1 MTLNGAITE
10 LVMMR
15 ENPMMPALFKS
26 SLDKVIETVSEC
38 EEPSPNS
45 SESPNGWIPCT
56 PETMPEEYQDV
67 LVTLSD
73 SNGSFVKE
81 MQYIKGLFE
90 TDRDLYGVVDEK
102 DNVDCADSYKAI
114 AWQKLPAP
122 YQPKEDES

>member
-1 MTLNGAITE
+1 MTLNGAIMQ
-10 LVMMR
+10 LVEMR
-15 ENPMMPALFKS
+15 ENSMMPMVFKPYF
-26 SLDKVIETVSEC
+26 DKVIETVSEC

-73 SNGSFVKE
+73 SDGSFVKE

-90 TDRDLYGVVDEK
+90 TDGDLYGVVDEK
-102 DNVDCADSYKAI
+102 DSVDCADSFKAI
-114 AWQKLPAP
+114 AWMPLLSAYKRGEQK
-122 YQPKEDES
+122 